1 MAREFAKAFYKSK
14 QWQQCRRAYIAKR
27 RLLDGGLCETCHQEP
42 VYIVHHKIVL
52 TPENIRDPEVALNH
66 SNLAY
71 ECKTCHDLHEGHG
84 VGWSRPLLCGFDGN
98 GEPVDLRQL

>member
-27 RLLDGGLCETCHQEP
+27 RLLDGGLCETCHLEP
-42 VYIVHHKIVL
+42 GYIVHHKIVL
-52 TPENIRDPEVALNH
+52 TPENIQDPEVALNPRY
-66 SNLAY
+66 LAY
-71 ECKTCHDLHEGHG
+71 ECKACHDLHEGHG
-84 VGWSRPLLCGFDGN
+84 VGHGRPALCGFDFN